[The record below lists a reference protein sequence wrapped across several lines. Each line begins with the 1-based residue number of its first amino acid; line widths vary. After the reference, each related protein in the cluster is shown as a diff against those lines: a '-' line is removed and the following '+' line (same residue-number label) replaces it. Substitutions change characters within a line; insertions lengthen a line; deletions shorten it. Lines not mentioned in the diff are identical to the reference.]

1 MIHDYYT
8 FIGNY
13 ILAIMKNYILLFVLP
28 VILLSCGIARNIN
41 CIKLKKTKVHLTH
54 DRKMW
59 TEHLKLKKGNYFIYY
74 GSIFGIERIATT
86 RGNYTVKGDS
96 LYLFY
101 VCEKRQPEPV
111 EINSCGWLQFT
122 IALSRSQIC
131 GRLWSF
137 YRNGA
142 SACPP
147 LNHRS

>member
-1 MIHDYYT
+1 MI
-8 FIGNY
+8 IILLLENY

-96 LYLFY
+96 LYLFFCSPEQATDTGYIDHQERAILLSKNADFNRDMY
-101 VCEKRQPEPV
+101 VKKG
-111 EINSCGWLQFT
+111 NLN
-122 IALSRSQIC
+122 
-131 GRLWSF
+131 RLK
-137 YRNGA
+137 
-142 SACPP
+142 
-147 LNHRS
+147 